1 MRKFLV
7 LIAAP
12 LMFLLAACGGSSANV
27 LNLSTQEFA
36 SSIKNSE
43 VVILDVRTPG
53 EFASGHIQGAI
64 NIDVEGPDFQSQIA
78 TLDKSK
84 EYAIYC
90 RSGRRSIVAADLMS
104 DKGFTKL
111 SNLESG
117 IISWQ
122 GSGYP
127 LVNN

>member
-1 MRKFLV
+1 MKKFVALV
-7 LIAAP
+7 AAP
-12 LMFLLAACGGSSANV
+12 LLVLLAACGGSSANV
-27 LNLSTQEFA
+27 VNLTTEEFA
-36 SSIKNSE
+36 STIKNPG
-43 VVILDVRTPG
+43 VVVLDVRTPG
-53 EFASGHIQGAI
+53 EFASGHIQGAL

-90 RSGRRSIVAADLMS
+90 RSGRRSIVAANMMS
-104 DKGFTKL
+104 DSGFTKL
-111 SNLESG
+111 TNLESG

-122 GSGYP
+122 GSGFP

>member
-1 MRKFLV
+1 MRKILA

-12 LMFLLAACGGSSANV
+12 LMLLLAACGGSSANV
-27 LNLSTQEFA
+27 ANLSTQEFA

>member
-1 MRKFLV
+1 MRKFLA
-7 LIAAP
+7 LIAVP
-12 LMFLLAACGGSSANV
+12 LMPLLAACGGSSANV
-27 LNLSTQEFA
+27 VNLSTQEFA

>member
-1 MRKFLV
+1 MKKFLV

-12 LMFLLAACGGSSANV
+12 LMLLLAACGGSSANV
-27 LNLSTQEFA
+27 VNLSTQEFA